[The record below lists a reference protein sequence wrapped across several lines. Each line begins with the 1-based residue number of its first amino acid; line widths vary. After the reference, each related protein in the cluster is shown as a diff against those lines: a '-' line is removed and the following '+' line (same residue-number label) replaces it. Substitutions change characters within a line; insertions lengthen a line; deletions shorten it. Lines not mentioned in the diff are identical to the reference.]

1 MQMSD
6 IEPLMKDNLDIQS
19 PAPTGS
25 TANPVV
31 NVALRLRTMARIQPY
46 RRAVVYPAARDHN
59 GRVAYSHLTFRQLD
73 RESDCFAR
81 GLEAAGIKRGTRTI
95 LMVRP
100 SLELFAL
107 TYAMLKVGA
116 VFVMVDPGMGIRRML
131 ECLNESR
138 AEAMIG
144 IPTAH
149 VLRSLAPKYFQS
161 IKIPVTVGRRYF
173 WSGLR
178 LKDIR
183 ALPWKP
189 YPVAETQ
196 KNDTAAILF
205 TTGSTGPA
213 KGVIYT
219 HGVFDAQ
226 VRLIKSH
233 FGISPDEID
242 LPTFPLFSLFDAALG
257 MTSVIPDMDPTRP
270 AHVNPKKIIE
280 TALNQ
285 GITNMFASPALLN
298 TVGRYGQTQKIKLP
312 TLKRVISSGAPV
324 TPTIMSR
331 FAAMLDDDAQIYS
344 GYGATEAMPVA
355 VFGSKEV
362 FSETASLSEQGYGI
376 CIGPPINEL
385 EVRIIKIDDL
395 GINKW
400 ADDLLVSDGEI
411 GEIAVKGDIVTPGY
425 FERPIDD
432 SLTKIKDG
440 DQFWHRMGD
449 LGWMDAKGR
458 LWYCG
463 RKAHR
468 VVTPHGT
475 LFTIPCESIFNKH
488 PAIFRSAL
496 VGIGKAPRQ
505 QPVICVELEKDQKRY
520 DRTDLIQEL
529 TALAGSN
536 LLTEKIN
543 TFLVHPGFPVDI
555 RHNAKIFR
563 EKLAVW
569 AATKLE

>member
-1 MQMSD
+1 
-6 IEPLMKDNLDIQS
+6 MKDNLDIQT
-19 PAPTGS
+19 PAQKESAT
-25 TANPVV
+25 NPVV
-31 NVALRLRTMARIQPY
+31 NVALRLKTMARIQPY
-46 RRAVVYPAARDHN
+46 RRAVVYPATRDHN

-131 ECLNESR
+131 ACLQESR
-138 AEAMIG
+138 AEAIIG
-144 IPTAH
+144 IPEAH
-149 VLRSLAPKYFQS
+149 ILRTLMPKYFQY
-161 IKIPVTVGRRYF
+161 IKIAVTIGRRWF
-173 WSGLR
+173 WRGLT

-189 YPVAETQ
+189 YPVAETM

-257 MTSVIPDMDPTRP
+257 MTAVLPDMDPTRP

-285 GITNMFASPALLN
+285 GITNMFASPALLD
-298 TVGRYGQTQKIKLP
+298 TVGRYGQPQKIKLP
-312 TLKRVISSGAPV
+312 TLKRIISSGAPV
-324 TPTIMSR
+324 TPAIMSR
-331 FAAMLDDDAQIYS
+331 FAAMLEDDDAQIYS

-355 VFGSKEV
+355 IFGSKDV

-376 CIGPPINEL
+376 CIGPPIDDL
-385 EVRIIKIDDL
+385 DVRIIKIDDL
-395 GINKW
+395 GINNW
-400 ADDLLVSDGEI
+400 ADDLLAPGGSI

-432 SLTKIKDG
+432 SLSKIKDG

-449 LGWMDAKGR
+449 VGWMDAKGR

-475 LFTIPCESIFNKH
+475 MFTIPCESIFNNH
-488 PAIFRSAL
+488 QAVFRTAL

-520 DRTDLIQEL
+520 DRNALMQEL
-529 TALAGSN
+529 KALAESN
-536 LLTEKIN
+536 LLTEKID
-543 TFLVHPGFPVDI
+543 TFLIHPGFPVDI

-569 AATKLE
+569 ATKKLLL